1 MTSAMTQLTESQKM
15 WRIAAKYSALGIE
28 MTMEVGG
35 CTWLGIW
42 LDKKLETAPVLMWVG
57 IVVGFAA
64 AFRAVQRTIRDYKR
78 DIKDAEPPK
87 PMRKDLN

>member
-1 MTSAMTQLTESQKM
+1 MGELSESQKM
-15 WRIAAKYSALGIE
+15 WRIAGKYSALGIE

-42 LDKKLETAPVLMWVG
+42 LDRKLDTTPILMWIGMVL
-57 IVVGFAA
+57 GFAA

-78 DIKDAEPPK
+78 DTRTSEPPR
-87 PMRKDLN
+87 PVRKDLN

>member
-1 MTSAMTQLTESQKM
+1 M

-42 LDKKLETAPVLMWVG
+42 LDKKFDTAPVLMWVG
-57 IVVGFAA
+57 IAIGFGA

-78 DIKDAEPPK
+78 DMKDSDAHAPV
-87 PMRKDLN
+87 RKDLN